1 MSWQLMKWHLFQPS
15 SSSSV
20 ENSENT
26 EKCKKLAGTLKQ
38 AADDTE
44 IKVWLGSVSLME
56 NAGKTCFPSLSLS
69 TLFPAFPDNLRTY
82 KVSKKSILFK
92 IQSKPLTP

>member
-56 NAGKTCFPSLSLS
+56 NAGKTLFSQFVTVNSLPCL
-69 TLFPAFPDNLRTY
+69 PR
-82 KVSKKSILFK
+82 
-92 IQSKPLTP
+92 